1 MLILVA
7 AVGSCDS
14 DVPNERLHAVF
25 THPLLGAEAP
35 LQTTRPGYRCPHRAP
50 SPRAGIPAGSQPFS
64 STPACFPPS
73 FLPRFWDAP
82 GRCRCSHRSPCLRD
96 APPTSSPHRPLREA
110 SGALLRC
117 FRACIGSWGTS
128 RCKGHGGHV
137 PATQDKGGLQTS
149 LCPSE
154 ASAQDAAVV
163 SWLVPAAA
171 LGARPGEGP
180 APGEQL
186 WVPLPSITPKV
197 KSRES

>member
-1 MLILVA
+1 MASHCVYPPA
-7 AVGSCDS
+7 
-14 DVPNERLHAVF
+14 
-25 THPLLGAEAP
+25 
-35 LQTTRPGYRCPHRAP
+35 
-50 SPRAGIPAGSQPFS
+50 AGSRGTVADHSSRLQMPPTCPQPRRWNPS
-64 STPACFPPS
+64 WLPTLLQHTWLLPP
-73 FLPRFWDAP
+73 FLPPRFWDTP
-82 GRCRCSHRSPCLRD
+82 GRCRCSHHSPCLRD
-96 APPTSSPHRPLREA
+96 APPTSSPHRPLQEA

-128 RCKGHGGHV
+128 CCKGHGGHV